1 LYTPGTAPSAGG
13 RKPRFDGASRT
24 TISLPMVDIKVSVYL
39 L

>member
-1 LYTPGTAPSAGG
+1 VHARNRALAGG

-24 TISLPMVDIKVSVYL
+24 TISLPMVDIKISVYL